1 MDRADLIVIRA
12 AAIGALCL
20 FAILILEK
28 AAWLS

>member
-12 AAIGALCL
+12 SAFCVLVL

-28 AAWLS
+28 AQ

>member
-1 MDRADLIVIRA
+1 MDRADLIVTRA

-28 AAWLS
+28 AA